1 MTASLVDMFRGPDQ
15 EYCHAWPHAAQS
27 GADPYEPCVGGVAG
41 FVLGASGAAAALA
54 IGWATFE
61 PKYTALLIPI
71 RI

>member
-1 MTASLVDMFRGPDQ
+1 
-15 EYCHAWPHAAQS
+15 
-27 GADPYEPCVGGVAG
+27 
-41 FVLGASGAAAALA
+41 VLGASGAAAALA